1 MIRAAVVARGGCVR
15 RDIRSRTSRFAHV
28 DRRITSALFPFA
40 CAVIID
46 SRRSS
51 SSYSSARLAVSTP
64 LRSCRR
70 GVFLAAA
77 TTASTSGGAAHPGT
91 RCGAIISGSRRRSH
105 VSSPGLLSSSSCFA
119 SLIRDVGS
127 VAACAAATAAATTA
141 AAGSTPTSS
150 SSFLHF
156 YSTTG
161 GVCPGTLLGAA
172 VSRAVRR
179 GGLPVQRDKGRFCR
193 GVHAHPG
200 GL

>member
-1 MIRAAVVARGGCVR
+1 MARGGCVR

-77 TTASTSGGAAHPGT
+77 AAASSSGGAAHPGM
-91 RCGAIISGSRRRSH
+91 RCGVVVSGSRRRSH
-105 VSSPGLLSSSSCFA
+105 VSSPGLLSSSSCFS
-119 SLIRDVGS
+119 SLIRDMGNVT
-127 VAACAAATAAATTA
+127 ACAAATAAATTA
-141 AAGSTPTSS
+141 AAGSTRTSS
-150 SSFLHF
+150 SSFLNF
-156 YSTTG
+156 FSTTG
-161 GVCPGTLLGAA
+161 SVCPGTLLGAA
-172 VSRAVRR
+172 VARAVRR
-179 GGLPVQRDKGRFCR
+179 GGLPVLRNSARSCC
-193 GVHAHPG
+193 GVRAHP
-200 GL
+200 